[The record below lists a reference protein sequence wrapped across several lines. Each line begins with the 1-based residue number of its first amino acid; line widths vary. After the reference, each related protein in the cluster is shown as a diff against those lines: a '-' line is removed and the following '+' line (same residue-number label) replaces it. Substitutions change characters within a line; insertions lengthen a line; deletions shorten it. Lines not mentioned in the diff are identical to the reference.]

1 MHVLY
6 KGNMIRTA
14 ILGAIVLLLTPG
26 PDAAQTGAKSP
37 QPSKSLADYSAAM
50 EDLAQSASPAVV
62 QILVQTLA
70 PLGNEES
77 QHAGFV
83 LEQEATGSGVIVD
96 PDGYIVTN
104 AHVVRNARRID
115 VKILRSDEKGQEPHG
130 HLMPAKLIGQDR
142 QVDIAVVKIEAH
154 NLPTLSFLDSDTLRQ
169 GQFVLALGSP
179 LGLQNSLSHGVVSA
193 TFRQLDPES
202 PMVYIQT
209 DASINPGNSG
219 GPLLD
224 AEGRVAGI
232 NTMIYSQSGGNEGIG
247 FAIPA
252 NLAKDVYQRLRK
264 EGRVRR
270 GAIGVIP
277 QTITPT
283 LGEALGLD
291 RDSGVILSDVAPDSA
306 AEAAELQSGDVVL
319 SIDGKPMREARD
331 LALAVFQR
339 EPGDQ
344 VTMEIQRGKE
354 RKSITVAVL
363 ERKHQPSQLE
373 DLVSYG
379 AGLVR
384 RLGILAMTV
393 DEKVTAILP
402 DLRRLSGVAVAAVP
416 AEFAG
421 LNPGLLAGDVIY
433 ELNNQ
438 HLASLDELRAALND
452 KKSGDPIAL
461 LVEREGQLI
470 YVTAALE

>member
-1 MHVLY
+1 
-6 KGNMIRTA
+6 
-14 ILGAIVLLLTPG
+14 
-26 PDAAQTGAKSP
+26 
-37 QPSKSLADYSAAM
+37 
-50 EDLAQSASPAVV
+50 
-62 QILVQTLA
+62 
-70 PLGNEES
+70 
-77 QHAGFV
+77 
-83 LEQEATGSGVIVD
+83 
-96 PDGYIVTN
+96 
-104 AHVVRNARRID
+104 VVRNARRIE
-115 VKILRSDEKGQEPHG
+115 VKILQSDERGEEPHG
-130 HLMPAKLIGQDR
+130 HLLPAKLIGLDR
-142 QVDIAVVKIEAH
+142 QVDIAVVKIEGQH
-154 NLPTLSFLDSDTLRQ
+154 LPTLSFLDSDNLRQ
-169 GQFVLALGSP
+169 GQLVLALGSP

-193 TFRQLDPES
+193 TFRQLDPDS

-209 DASINPGNSG
+209 DAPINPGNSG

-224 AEGRVAGI
+224 IAGRVAGI
-232 NTMIYSQSGGNEGIG
+232 NTMIYSQSGGNEGLG

-277 QTITPT
+277 ATITPT
-283 LGEALGLD
+283 LGTALGLD
-291 RDSGVILSDVAPDSA
+291 RDSGVILSDVAPHGA
-306 AEAAELQSGDVVL
+306 AEAAGLEPGDVVL
-319 SIDGKPMREARD
+319 SVDEKPMREARD
-331 LALAVFQR
+331 LVLAVFQR

-363 ERKHQPSQLE
+363 ERKNQPSQLE
-373 DLVSYG
+373 DFVNYD
-379 AGLVR
+379 AALVR

-438 HLASLDELRAALND
+438 HLTSLDELRAALND
-452 KKSGDPIAL
+452 KKSGDPIVL
-461 LVEREGQLI
+461 LVERDGQLI